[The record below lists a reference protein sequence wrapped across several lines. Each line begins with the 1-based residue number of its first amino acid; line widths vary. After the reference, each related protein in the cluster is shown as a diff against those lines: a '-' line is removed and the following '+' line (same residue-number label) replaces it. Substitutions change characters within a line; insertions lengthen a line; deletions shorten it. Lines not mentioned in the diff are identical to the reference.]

1 MYILRIHHIF
11 KYILGIYEFMPV
23 EFKIKVVKVGNS
35 LRITIPKEIAEAI
48 KLKVGDVVGISLDNS
63 RIIIRKIS
71 KNVE

>member
-1 MYILRIHHIF
+1 
-11 KYILGIYEFMPV
+11 MPV

-63 RIIIRKIS
+63 RIIVRKIS